1 MRIPT
6 DCAGAGSIPFRA
18 PDRLS
23 AVTACHSTH
32 SIDSIACST
41 TRRFIDDA
49 ASVVFSDSS
58 ARPTPPL

>member
-1 MRIPT
+1 MRLPT
-6 DCAGAGSIPFRA
+6 DCAGAGPIPFRA

-23 AVTACHSTH
+23 AVTACDSTH
-32 SIDSIACST
+32 PIDCST

-58 ARPTPPL
+58 ARPTRPL